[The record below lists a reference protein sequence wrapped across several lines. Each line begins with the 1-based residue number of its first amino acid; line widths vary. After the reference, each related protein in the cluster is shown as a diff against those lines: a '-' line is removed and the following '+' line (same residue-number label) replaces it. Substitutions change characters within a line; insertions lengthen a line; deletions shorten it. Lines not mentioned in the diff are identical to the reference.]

1 MRTMTDTLTDRQ
13 REVLDCI
20 RRHVQETGMAPTRA
34 EIAELMG
41 FQSKNAASD
50 HLRALERKGYIRIH
64 NDRSRGIQLLDVEG
78 FNEDELPV
86 LGKVAAGLPIEA
98 IENVERTIAVPQ
110 GLFRQRPDYM
120 LRVQGDSMRD
130 VGILDGDLIAVRK
143 SNMARAGQIVV
154 ARIGEEVTVK
164 TLRMGKSGIVLMP
177 ANDAYE
183 PIRVSPE
190 ELDIE
195 GIYLGLIRD
204 ADPR

>member
-1 MRTMTDTLTDRQ
+1 
-13 REVLDCI
+13 
-20 RRHVQETGMAPTRA
+20 VQDTGMAPTRA

>member
-20 RRHVQETGMAPTRA
+20 RRNVQDTGMAPTRA

-183 PIRVSPE
+183 PIRVSPD
-190 ELDIE
+190 ELIIE